1 MIVVEYSTDD
11 YGKVMEYASCIEK
24 KAKAIREILEEDTM
38 NQRSHHRK
46 YDDDDEGD
54 EYYERYN
61 IRGRK
66 GMGRYA

>member
-38 NQRSHHRK
+38 NQRAHRK
-46 YDDDDEGD
+46 
-54 EYYERYN
+54 
-61 IRGRK
+61 
-66 GMGRYA
+66 

>member
-38 NQRSHHRK
+38 NQRAHRK
-46 YDDDDEGD
+46 QYDDEED
-54 EYYERYN
+54 YYDARYN
-61 IRGRK
+61 MRGGKR
-66 GMGRYA
+66 MSRYV